1 MAACRSKKYFLGCYA
16 EQSKGETVKK
26 CNRKNREEIIPLHNA
41 INEATPCIHRQKR
54 RHEIRIQ
61 QQQSVHAIPKR
72 VNIKSN
78 KVFPVSTIL
87 KTSSMASKSHPLKA
101 QIVSTSMSFTQVP
114 LTNEVK
120 KWQMVKLSMTDHSK
134 SSRNQLPFPVRSMTD
149 HSN

>member
-16 EQSKGETVKK
+16 EQSRGETVKTS
-26 CNRKNREEIIPLHNA
+26 NRKNREEIIPLHNA
-41 INEATPCIHRQKR
+41 INEATACFHRQKR
-54 RHEIRIQ
+54 RLEIRIQ

-101 QIVSTSMSFTQVP
+101 QIVSTCMSFTQVP
-114 LTNEVK
+114 LLTRLRNG
-120 KWQMVKLSMTDHSK
+120 KW
-134 SSRNQLPFPVRSMTD
+134 
-149 HSN
+149 